1 MTTAVNVLLVLLL
14 TLTVVFISIQINN
27 TLNRQANLIV
37 ELQKEKEGFTT
48 PNNAWNTAASFMNRH
63 NYLLTTAQ
71 NAKML
76 RDKPFY
82 LSSTNQTRNVLP
94 MNHMVPSKQAIHLPD
109 DNSETGYR
117 NEISFRGQLNP
128 TALVRNKNNKS
139 KKEDEITIPGADIKV
154 PNVTYDDDSSAV
166 KQKPDIS
173 QDDPD
178 AVFSVNNRANASAA
192 TNLVSNESTA
202 EKVLENRPKTWK
214 RIGAI

>member
-48 PNNAWNTAASFMNRH
+48 PNNAWNMAASFMNRH

-71 NAKML
+71 NAKMM

-94 MNHMVPSKQAIHLPD
+94 MNHMVPTKQAIHLPD

-128 TALVRNKNNKS
+128 TALVRNKD
-139 KKEDEITIPGADIKV
+139 KKKNETDIAIPGADIKV
-154 PNVTYDDDSSAV
+154 PNVTYDDNSSAV
-166 KQKPDIS
+166 KQKPDVS
-173 QDDPD
+173 QDDPET
-178 AVFSVNNRANASAA
+178 VFSVNNRANASAA
-192 TNLVSNESTA
+192 TALVSNESTA
-202 EKVLENRPKTWK
+202 EKVLEHMPHTW
-214 RIGAI
+214 RTVGSI